1 MKKNI
6 FKIVCGLMILSVC
19 IICIISNTNNPLEEE
34 NNTIKN
40 IPSLKYE
47 LKTNN

>member
-6 FKIVCGLMILSVC
+6 FKIVCGLMIVSVC
-19 IICIISNTNNPLEEE
+19 IICIISNPLEED
-34 NNTIKN
+34 NTIKN